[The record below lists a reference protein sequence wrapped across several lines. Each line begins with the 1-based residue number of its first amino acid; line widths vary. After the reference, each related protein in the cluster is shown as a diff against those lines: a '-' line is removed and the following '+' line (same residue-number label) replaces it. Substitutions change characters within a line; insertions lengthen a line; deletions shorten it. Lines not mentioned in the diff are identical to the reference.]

1 MRVLSHT
8 FYQAGLSSRFT
19 KKSGRYQKARI
30 YSIRNNMIVNTDL
43 YQHFDSVRLFNL
55 YEMIIDNEHVGGKI
69 NINMLPHQSV
79 IEKPVISG

>member
-1 MRVLSHT
+1 
-8 FYQAGLSSRFT
+8 
-19 KKSGRYQKARI
+19 
-30 YSIRNNMIVNTDL
+30 MIVNTDL